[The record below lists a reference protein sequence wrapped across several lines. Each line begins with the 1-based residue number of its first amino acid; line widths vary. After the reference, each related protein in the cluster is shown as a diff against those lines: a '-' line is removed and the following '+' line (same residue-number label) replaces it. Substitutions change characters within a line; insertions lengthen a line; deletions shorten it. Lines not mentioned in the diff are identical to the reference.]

1 MNLSKVLDRQKEK
14 LEAMRAFS
22 TWRVQHSQAK
32 EEVRRRPHA
41 AKVAAAALHLQLKRR
56 GVAGLARPPAGHWK
70 DQVDRACRARAE
82 EVCERLS
89 ADYEAQDRAGEE
101 EGGGGGGRGGGGE
114 EEEEGLLCWLNP
126 PLPCVCNME
135 TGHAGRVII
144 ATLWRTRRP
153 RSRSCGPDRERYG
166 ESVKTAFMRGVCALN
181 MEAMSMFHPAAEGL
195 PEPPAAAGT
204 AAHHHHLH
212 HHQHDAPPPPPP
224 DERGSSS
231 LAQQPWERPVSSSR
245 FDPVHF
251 DPPSDHPSH
260 GEAGFMLGSS
270 APVTRPEASTTG
282 AGGRVTT
289 TVVGHQRPSKTV
301 TARVSARPD
310 LGITRP
316 GRGGASSLHV
326 MSMTPPMSSVIVE
339 RHQPVAQL
347 NIGQSAAVSKHV
359 GHHSLPTATRGQSAA
374 PSRGHAHP
382 STCHMH
388 SIKVVE

>member
-1 MNLSKVLDRQKEK
+1 HRDALEDAQAEIQK
-14 LEAMRAFS
+14 LRA
-22 TWRVQHSQAK
+22 
-32 EEVRRRPHA
+32 
-41 AKVAAAALHLQLKRR
+41 
-56 GVAGLARPPAGHWK
+56 
-70 DQVDRACRARAE
+70 
-82 EVCERLS
+82 
-89 ADYEAQDRAGEE
+89 
-101 EGGGGGGRGGGGE
+101 
-114 EEEEGLLCWLNP
+114 
-126 PLPCVCNME
+126 
-135 TGHAGRVII
+135 
-144 ATLWRTRRP
+144 
-153 RSRSCGPDRERYG
+153 DRERYG

-212 HHQHDAPPPPPP
+212 HHQHGDDRQDGIPLSPPPPQRRTVDWTSSEDAPPPPPP

-231 LAQQPWERPVSSSR
+231 LAQQPWEHPVSSSR

-251 DPPSDHPSH
+251 DPPSAHPSH
-260 GEAGFMLGSS
+260 GEAGFM
-270 APVTRPEASTTG
+270 G

-339 RHQPVAQL
+339 RHQPVAQCMWHVL
-347 NIGQSAAVSKHV
+347 GWAWPLEGAELWPLVAVGRLWCPTCFETAAD
-359 GHHSLPTATRGQSAA
+359 
-374 PSRGHAHP
+374 
-382 STCHMH
+382 
-388 SIKVVE
+388 